1 MPQANFKTEQETFW
15 AGEFGDEY
23 TFRNDGANMLAA
35 NASLFTKVF
44 SRMGKPKSIVEFGCN
59 QGMNLKAI
67 NTLLPETKL
76 TGVEINKTAA
86 EKLEKDL
93 GIKVHNTSI
102 LDFDTTEKHDLAMI
116 KGVLIH
122 INPDELTTVYDKL
135 YAASSEYI
143 FVCEYYNP
151 VPVAISYRG
160 HENKL
165 FKRDFAGEIL
175 ERFSDLELVDY
186 GFCYR
191 RDPVFP
197 MDDATWFLM
206 RKTK

>member
-1 MPQANFKTEQETFW
+1 MPQANFKTEQESFW

-23 TFRNDGANMLAA
+23 TFRNEGANMLAA
-35 NASLFTKVF
+35 NAALFTKVL
-44 SRMGKPKSIVEFGCN
+44 SRMGTPSSIIEFGCN
-59 QGMNLKAI
+59 QGMNLKAL
-67 NTLLPETKL
+67 NVLLPDTKL

-86 EKLEKDL
+86 AKLEKDL

-102 LDFDTTEKHDLAMI
+102 LDFDATEKHDLAMI

-122 INPDELTTVYDKL
+122 INPEELPTVYDKL
-135 YAASSEYI
+135 YASSNEYI

-151 VPVAISYRG
+151 APVAIPYRG

-165 FKRDFAGEIL
+165 FKRDFAGEML
-175 ERFSDLELVDY
+175 ERFGDLELVDY

-197 MDDATWFLM
+197 MDDVTWFLM
-206 RKTK
+206 KKKK

>member
-44 SRMGKPKSIVEFGCN
+44 SRMGKPKSIIEFGCN

-102 LDFDTTEKHDLAMI
+102 LEFDTSEKHDLAMI

-122 INPDELTTVYDKL
+122 INPEELNSVYDKL

-151 VPVAISYRG
+151 APVAIPYRG
-160 HENKL
+160 HDNKL

-197 MDDATWFLM
+197 MDDVTWFLM

>member
-44 SRMGKPKSIVEFGCN
+44 SRMGKPKSIIEFGCN

-86 EKLEKDL
+86 EKLQKDL

-102 LDFDTTEKHDLAMI
+102 LEFDTSEKHDLAMI

-122 INPDELTTVYDKL
+122 INPEELNSVYDKL

-151 VPVAISYRG
+151 APVAIPYRG
-160 HENKL
+160 HDNKL

-197 MDDATWFLM
+197 MDDVTWFLM

>member
-122 INPDELTTVYDKL
+122 INPEELATVYDKL

-151 VPVAISYRG
+151 APVAIPYRG
-160 HENKL
+160 HDNKL

-191 RDPVFP
+191 RDPAFP
-197 MDDATWFLM
+197 MDDVTWFLM

>member
-44 SRMGKPKSIVEFGCN
+44 SRMGKPKSIIEFGCN

-76 TGVEINKTAA
+76 TGIEINKTAA

-102 LDFDTTEKHDLAMI
+102 LEFDTSEKHDLAMI

-122 INPDELTTVYDKL
+122 INPEELNSVYDKL

-151 VPVAISYRG
+151 APVAIPYRG
-160 HENKL
+160 HDNKL

-197 MDDATWFLM
+197 MDDVTWFLM

>member
-44 SRMGKPKSIVEFGCN
+44 SRMGKPKSIIEFGCN

-76 TGVEINKTAA
+76 TGIEINKTAA
-86 EKLEKDL
+86 EKLQKDL

-102 LDFDTTEKHDLAMI
+102 LEFDTSEKHDLAMI

-122 INPDELTTVYDKL
+122 INPEELNSVYDKL

-151 VPVAISYRG
+151 APVAIPYRG
-160 HENKL
+160 HDNKL

-197 MDDATWFLM
+197 MDDVTWFLM

>member
-122 INPDELTTVYDKL
+122 INPEELATVYDKL

-151 VPVAISYRG
+151 APVAIPYRG
-160 HENKL
+160 HDNKL

-197 MDDATWFLM
+197 MDDVTWFLM

>member
-1 MPQANFKTEQETFW
+1 MPQANFKTEQENFW
-15 AGEFGDEY
+15 AGEFGDDY

-35 NASLFTKVF
+35 NAALFTKVF
-44 SRMGKPKSIVEFGCN
+44 SRMGKPQSIVEFGCN

-67 NTLLPETKL
+67 HALLPEAKL

-93 GIKVHNTSI
+93 GIKVHNTTI

-122 INPDELTTVYDKL
+122 INPDELNTVYDKL
-135 YAASSEYI
+135 YAASSKYI

-151 VPVAISYRG
+151 APVAIPYRG

-197 MDDATWFLM
+197 MDDVTWFLL
-206 RKTK
+206 KKK

>member
-35 NASLFTKVF
+35 NAALFTKVF
-44 SRMGKPKSIVEFGCN
+44 ARMGKPKSIIEFGCN

-67 NTLLPETKL
+67 NLLLPETKL

-86 EKLEKDL
+86 KKLEKDL

-102 LDFDTTEKHDLAMI
+102 LEFNTTEKHDLAMI

-122 INPDELTTVYDKL
+122 INPDELPTVYDKL
-135 YAASSEYI
+135 YAASSDYI

-151 VPVAISYRG
+151 APVAIPYRG

-165 FKRDFAGEIL
+165 FKRDFAGEML
-175 ERFSDLELVDY
+175 ERFSDLKLIDY

-191 RDPVFP
+191 RDPAFP
-197 MDDATWFLM
+197 MDDTTWFLL
-206 RKTK
+206 KKQK

>member
-1 MPQANFKTEQETFW
+1 MPQAGFKTEQETFW

-35 NASLFTKVF
+35 NAALFTKVF
-44 SRMGKPKSIVEFGCN
+44 NRMGKPKSIVEFGCN

-86 EKLEKDL
+86 AKLEKDL
-93 GIKVHNTSI
+93 GIKVYNTSI

-122 INPDELTTVYDKL
+122 INPEELNTVYDKL

-151 VPVAISYRG
+151 APVAIPYRG

-165 FKRDFAGEIL
+165 FKRDFAGEML
-175 ERFSDLELVDY
+175 ERFSDLELVEY

-197 MDDATWFLM
+197 MDDVTWFLM